1 MPEVVTNKKKNPD
14 PEPEME
20 MSFWDHL
27 EALRGHLFRSAI
39 AIIVLAIIAFLN
51 REFIFDKLIL
61 APKNTDFISNRLLC
75 QLGKWANVPSLCMEN
90 FDLKIINYNISGQ
103 FTTHMYISFFAGM
116 IVAAPYVIWEI
127 WRFIKPALYE
137 KERRHS
143 TGAVLSMSLLFI
155 LGILF
160 SYFVIVPLTLS
171 FFGTYQVS
179 NAVNNQFALSSYI
192 STVVS
197 VTFSLGVVFE
207 LPVFVYFL
215 TKVGIITPEFLK
227 RNRKY
232 TLVILLIVA
241 AVITPPDIISQIL
254 VTIPLY
260 GLYELSI
267 LVSQRISK
275 KAVLVQENNL

>member
-1 MPEVVTNKKKNPD
+1 MPFMAEMLTNKKKHPAPD
-14 PEPEME
+14 PEKE

-27 EALRGHLFRSAI
+27 DALRGHVFRSAI
-39 AIIVLAIIAFLN
+39 AIVAMGILAFAN
-51 REFIFDKLIL
+51 REIIFDQIIL
-61 APKNTDFISNRLLC
+61 APKSSEFITNQLLC
-75 QLGKWANVPSLCMEN
+75 RLGDLLNVPSLCLGDMELN
-90 FDLKIINYNISGQ
+90 IININISGQ
-103 FTTHMYISFFAGM
+103 FTTHIYISFFAGM
-116 IVAAPYVIWEI
+116 VVAAPYVIWEI

-137 KERRHS
+137 TERKHS
-143 TGAVLSMSLLFI
+143 SGAVWSMSLLFI
-155 LGILF
+155 LGVLF
-160 SYFVIVPLTLS
+160 SYYLIVPLTLS
-171 FFGTYQVS
+171 FFGSYQVS
-179 NAVNNQFALSSYI
+179 NSISNQISLASYI

-232 TLVILLIVA
+232 TLVILLIIA
-241 AVITPPDIISQIL
+241 AVITPPDIVSQIL

-267 LVSQRISK
+267 LVSQRIAK
-275 KAVLVQENNL
+275 RNKV

>member
-1 MPEVVTNKKKNPD
+1 MPFMAEILTNKKKHLAPD
-14 PEPEME
+14 PEKE

-27 EALRGHLFRSAI
+27 DALRGHVFRSAI
-39 AIIVLAIIAFLN
+39 AIVAMGILAFAN
-51 REFIFDKLIL
+51 REIIFDQIIL
-61 APKNTDFISNRLLC
+61 APKSSEFITNQLLC
-75 QLGKWANVPSLCMEN
+75 RLGDLLNVPSLCLGDMELN
-90 FDLKIINYNISGQ
+90 IININISGQ
-103 FTTHMYISFFAGM
+103 FTTHIYISFFAGM
-116 IVAAPYVIWEI
+116 VVAAPYVIWEI

-137 KERRHS
+137 TERKHS
-143 TGAVLSMSLLFI
+143 SGAVWSMSLLFI
-155 LGILF
+155 LGVLF
-160 SYFVIVPLTLS
+160 SYYLIVPLTLS
-171 FFGTYQVS
+171 FFGSYQVS
-179 NAVNNQFALSSYI
+179 NSISNQISLASYI

-232 TLVILLIVA
+232 TLVILLIIA
-241 AVITPPDIISQIL
+241 AVITPPDIVSQIL

-267 LVSQRISK
+267 LVSQRIAK
-275 KAVLVQENNL
+275 RNKV

>member
-1 MPEVVTNKKKNPD
+1 MPEVLTNKKNHPV
-14 PEPEME
+14 PEPEVE

-27 EALRGHLFRSAI
+27 DALRGHLFRSAV
-39 AIIVLAIIAFLN
+39 AIVVLSLVAFFN
-51 REFIFDKLIL
+51 REFIFDNIIL
-61 APKNTDFISNRLLC
+61 APKNTGFITNRLFC
-75 QLGKWANVPSLCMEN
+75 RIGEWMNMPSICPGEL
-90 FDLKIINYNISGQ
+90 DLKIININLSGQ
-103 FTTHMYISFFAGM
+103 FTTHMYISFFAGL

-137 KERRHS
+137 KERKHS
-143 TGAVLSMSLLFI
+143 SGAVLSMSVLFI
-155 LGILF
+155 LGVLF
-160 SYFVIVPLTLS
+160 SYFLVVPLTLN
-171 FFGTYQVS
+171 FFGSYQVS
-179 NAVNNQFALSSYI
+179 EAVNNQIALSSYI

-232 TLVILLIVA
+232 TLIVLLTIA
-241 AVITPPDIISQIL
+241 AVITPPDIVSQIL

-260 GLYELSI
+260 ALYELSI
-267 LVSQRISK
+267 LVSMRISK
-275 KAVLVQENNL
+275 HGSVNE

>member
-1 MPEVVTNKKKNPD
+1 MPEKVTNKKNNPVPD
-14 PEPEME
+14 PDVE

-27 EALRGHLFRSAI
+27 DALRGHLFRSAI
-39 AIIVLAIIAFLN
+39 AIVAMAIVAFLN
-51 REFIFDKLIL
+51 REFIFDRLIL
-61 APKNTDFISNRLLC
+61 APKNADFITNRVLC
-75 QLGKWANVPSLCMEN
+75 IIGKWANVPSLCMESL
-90 FDLKIINYNISGQ
+90 DLKIINYNISGQ

-137 KERRHS
+137 KEQKHS
-143 TGAVLSMSLLFI
+143 RGAVLSMSVLFI

-160 SYFVIVPLTLS
+160 SYFLIVPLTLS

-179 NAVNNQFALSSYI
+179 ESVNNQFALSSYI

-215 TKVGIITPEFLK
+215 TRVGIITPEFLK

-232 TLVILLIVA
+232 TLVILLTIA
-241 AVITPPDIISQIL
+241 AIITPPDIISQIL

-275 KAVLVQENNL
+275 KNNPAG

>member
-1 MPEVVTNKKKNPD
+1 MSFMAEMLTNKKKHPAPD
-14 PEPEME
+14 PEKE

-27 EALRGHLFRSAI
+27 DALRGHVFRSAI
-39 AIIVLAIIAFLN
+39 AIVAMGILAFVN
-51 REFIFDKLIL
+51 REIIFDQIIL
-61 APKNTDFISNRLLC
+61 APKSSEFITNQLLC
-75 QLGKWANVPSLCMEN
+75 RLGDLLNVPSLCLGDMELN
-90 FDLKIINYNISGQ
+90 IININISGQ
-103 FTTHMYISFFAGM
+103 FTTHIYISFFAGM
-116 IVAAPYVIWEI
+116 VVAAPYVIWEI

-137 KERRHS
+137 TERKHS
-143 TGAVLSMSLLFI
+143 SGAVWSMSLLFI
-155 LGILF
+155 LGVLF
-160 SYFVIVPLTLS
+160 SYYLIVPLTLS
-171 FFGTYQVS
+171 FFGSYQVS
-179 NAVNNQFALSSYI
+179 NSISNQISLASYI

-232 TLVILLIVA
+232 TLVILLIIA
-241 AVITPPDIISQIL
+241 AVITPPDIVSQIL

-267 LVSQRISK
+267 LVSQRIAK
-275 KAVLVQENNL
+275 RNKV

>member
-1 MPEVVTNKKKNPD
+1 MAEMLTNKKKHPAPD
-14 PEPEME
+14 PEKE

-27 EALRGHLFRSAI
+27 DALRGHVFRSAI
-39 AIIVLAIIAFLN
+39 AIVAMGVLAFVN
-51 REFIFDKLIL
+51 REIIFDRIIL
-61 APKNTDFISNRLLC
+61 APKSSDFITNQLLC
-75 QLGKWANVPSLCMEN
+75 RLGNLLDVPSLCLGDMELN
-90 FDLKIINYNISGQ
+90 IININISGQ
-103 FTTHMYISFFAGM
+103 FTTHIYISFFAGL
-116 IVAAPYVIWEI
+116 IAAAPYVIWEI

-137 KERRHS
+137 TERKHS
-143 TGAVLSMSLLFI
+143 SGAVWSMSLLFI
-155 LGILF
+155 LGVLF
-160 SYFVIVPLTLS
+160 SYYLIVPLTLS
-171 FFGTYQVS
+171 FFGSYQVS
-179 NAVNNQFALSSYI
+179 SAISNQISLASYI

-232 TLVILLIVA
+232 TLVILLIIA
-241 AVITPPDIISQIL
+241 AVITPPDIVSQIL

-267 LVSQRISK
+267 LVSQRIAGRNK
-275 KAVLVQENNL
+275 V

>member
-1 MPEVVTNKKKNPD
+1 MPEVVTNKKKITAPD
-14 PEPEME
+14 PEVE

-27 EALRGHLFRSAI
+27 DALRGHLFRSAI
-39 AIIVLAIIAFLN
+39 AIVVLAIVAFIN
-51 REFIFDKLIL
+51 REFIFDQLIL
-61 APKNTDFISNRLLC
+61 APKDPEFITNRLLC
-75 QLGKWANVPSLCMEN
+75 QLGVLTNIPSLCLGN
-90 FDLKIINYNISGQ
+90 FDLKIININLSGQ
-103 FTTHMYISFFAGM
+103 FTTHMYISFFAGL

-127 WRFIKPALYE
+127 WRFIKPALYD
-137 KERRHS
+137 KERKNSR
-143 TGAVLSMSLLFI
+143 GAVFSMSLLFI
-155 LGILF
+155 LGVLF
-160 SYFVIVPLTLS
+160 SYFLIVPLTLS

-179 NAVNNQFALSSYI
+179 ESVSNQISLASYI

-207 LPVFVYFL
+207 LPVFVFFL

-232 TLVILLIVA
+232 TLVILLTIA
-241 AVITPPDIISQIL
+241 AIITPPDIISQIL

-267 LVSQRISK
+267 LVSTRISK
-275 KAVLVQENNL
+275 RLDQA

>member
-1 MPEVVTNKKKNPD
+1 MAEMLTNKKKHPAPD
-14 PEPEME
+14 PEKE

-27 EALRGHLFRSAI
+27 DALRGHVFRSAI
-39 AIIVLAIIAFLN
+39 AIVAMGVLAFVN
-51 REFIFDKLIL
+51 REIIFDQIIL
-61 APKNTDFISNRLLC
+61 APKSPDFITNQLLC
-75 QLGKWANVPSLCMEN
+75 RLGNLLNVPSLCLGDMELN
-90 FDLKIINYNISGQ
+90 IININISGQ
-103 FTTHMYISFFAGM
+103 FTTHIYISFFAGM
-116 IVAAPYVIWEI
+116 VVAAPYVIWEI

-137 KERRHS
+137 TERRHS
-143 TGAVLSMSLLFI
+143 SGAVWSMSLLFI
-155 LGILF
+155 LGVLF
-160 SYFVIVPLTLS
+160 SYYLIVPLTLS
-171 FFGTYQVS
+171 FFGSYQVS
-179 NAVNNQFALSSYI
+179 NAISNQISLASYI

-232 TLVILLIVA
+232 TLVILLIIA
-241 AVITPPDIISQIL
+241 AVITPPDIVSQIL

-267 LVSQRISK
+267 LVSQRIARRNK
-275 KAVLVQENNL
+275 V

>member
-1 MPEVVTNKKKNPD
+1 MPEVVTNKKKITAPD
-14 PEPEME
+14 PEVE

-27 EALRGHLFRSAI
+27 DALRGHLFRSAI
-39 AIIVLAIIAFLN
+39 AIVVLAIVAFIN
-51 REFIFDKLIL
+51 REFIFDQLIL
-61 APKNTDFISNRLLC
+61 APKDPEFITNRLLC
-75 QLGKWANVPSLCMEN
+75 HLGVLTNIPSLCLGN
-90 FDLKIINYNISGQ
+90 FDLKIININLSGQ
-103 FTTHMYISFFAGM
+103 FTTHMYISFFAGL

-127 WRFIKPALYE
+127 WRFIKPALYD
-137 KERRHS
+137 KERKNSR
-143 TGAVLSMSLLFI
+143 GAVFSMSLLFI
-155 LGILF
+155 LGVLF
-160 SYFVIVPLTLS
+160 SYFLIVPLTLS

-179 NAVNNQFALSSYI
+179 ESVSNQISLASYI

-207 LPVFVYFL
+207 LPVFVFFL

-232 TLVILLIVA
+232 TLVILLTIA
-241 AVITPPDIISQIL
+241 AIITPPDIISQIL

-267 LVSQRISK
+267 LVSTRISK
-275 KAVLVQENNL
+275 RLDQA